1 MYVGTG
7 ATGARSEL
15 LVCADLIRL
24 GYEVFR
30 AVSPQ
35 CSCDLMILRKGIPER
50 VEVRTGRRTRTGA
63 SCKSYCSAD
72 IMAVVAREDD
82 SIWYIDPKT
91 NMTLSMQ

>member
-1 MYVGTG
+1 VFLGTG

-15 LVCADLIRL
+15 IICADLIRL

-35 CSCDLMILRKGIPER
+35 CSCDLMILRKGIAER
-50 VEVRTGRRTRTGA
+50 VEVRTGRRTRAGVA
-63 SCKSYCSAD
+63 YPPRSRAD

-91 NMTLSMQ
+91 NLPLNM